1 VSDRKAL
8 PAEPLDHFNYPIM
21 LNLYGRLVVLVG
33 AGAVGQRKLSRLLQ
47 VGARVRLIDPLL
59 AAGPHPSALVESIAR
74 CFAPADLQDAVLV
87 FACTDSAPVNQQVA
101 DEARRRQ
108 LLCCRADQAQN
119 LRVQL
124 AKRTAIRNLDPDWDV
139 FVTIEAPIVRVY
151 GDDAAVV
158 SFKRM
163 YEVIPGNAAPHPIY
177 QTYISMTLIK
187 ESGEWKIAHMH
198 GSTA

>member
-1 VSDRKAL
+1 MIIL
-8 PAEPLDHFNYPIM
+8 
-21 LNLYGRLVVLVG
+21 
-33 AGAVGQRKLSRLLQ
+33 
-47 VGARVRLIDPLL
+47 
-59 AAGPHPSALVESIAR
+59 
-74 CFAPADLQDAVLV
+74 
-87 FACTDSAPVNQQVA
+87 
-101 DEARRRQ
+101 RRTLQ
-108 LLCCRADQAQN
+108 LLMSIFILSFTSISVMADDADDVLAIVERWAELENDLEAQSELVTADRIQVFEMWRRADQAQN

-124 AKRTAIRNLDPDWDV
+124 AKRAAVLKLDPDWDV
-139 FVTIEAPIVRVY
+139 IVTIEAPIVRVF

-163 YEVIPGNAAPHPIY
+163 YEVIPGNAAPRPLY